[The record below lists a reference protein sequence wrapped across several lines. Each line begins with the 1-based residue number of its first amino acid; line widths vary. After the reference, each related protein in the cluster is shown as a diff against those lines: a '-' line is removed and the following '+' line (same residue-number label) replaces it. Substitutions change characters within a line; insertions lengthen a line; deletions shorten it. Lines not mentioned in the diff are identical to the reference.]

1 MIKKKILIH
10 SIVFSPDGVS
20 TAYLYN
26 DIVLGFKDA
35 GYEVVVL
42 TTTPHYNLI
51 ETALQKQPLNRKLFG
66 LFYES
71 DFDGIRVIHVP
82 LKKYKSTVIRISSF
96 IYWHILSLIIG
107 LSIKKVDFIL
117 SPSPPLSIGLI
128 SILIAKKNRAKFIY
142 NVQEIYPDLL
152 IKNGALKSNLIIK
165 SLKWLEKY
173 VYNQAAA
180 VITIDQKF
188 YDQIID
194 RFNEKDKLKIVPN
207 FVDTE
212 LYKPISKE
220 VELPSPFKK
229 DPHKVRLLY
238 AGNIGFYQ
246 DWEPILY
253 AAKKLRE
260 TNIEFWIIGEGVK
273 KEFLIN
279 EVEKHNLTNIKVL
292 PYQDRELMPLINSF
306 ADIHFISISKEM
318 EQEGFPSKVYTIMAC
333 SKPMI
338 VITGENTPLYNFL
351 KPLNCS
357 IIISNNRQEEF
368 VRSIIDLSNNKNQM
382 ELFSINAYNTIQHL
396 YTKDIVISKFL
407 SIFEKFIID

>member
-1 MIKKKILIH
+1 MITKKILIH

-26 DIVLGFKDA
+26 DIALGFRNA

-51 ETALQKQPLNRKLFG
+51 ESALIKQPLKSKLFG
-66 LFYES
+66 IFYES
-71 DFDGIRVIHVP
+71 DFNGIKVIHVP
-82 LKKYKSTVIRISSF
+82 LKKYKSTIIRIFSF
-96 IYWHILSLIIG
+96 IYWHFLSLIIG
-107 LSIKKVDFIL
+107 LSIKSVNFVL
-117 SPSPPLSIGLI
+117 SPSPPLSIGLV

-152 IKNGALKSNLIIK
+152 IKNGALKSSIIIK

-173 VYNQAAA
+173 VYNHASA

-188 YDQIID
+188 YNQIVE
-194 RFNEKDKLKIVPN
+194 RFNEKGKLKVVPN

-220 VELPSPFKK
+220 VELPNPFKK

-246 DWEPILY
+246 DWEPVLF
-253 AAKKLRE
+253 AAKKLKD

-273 KEFLIN
+273 KEYLIK
-279 EVEKHNLTNIKVL
+279 EVEKHNLTNIKIL
-292 PYQDRELMPLINSF
+292 PYQDRELMPIVNEF
-306 ADIHFISISKEM
+306 ADIHFISINKEM
-318 EQEGFPSKVYTIMAC
+318 EQEGFPSKVYTIMAS

-351 KPLNCS
+351 NNLNCS
-357 IIISNNRQEEF
+357 ILISNNRNEEF
-368 VRSIIDLSNNKNQM
+368 VRAINELSNNDIKKQELAKNG
-382 ELFSINAYNTIQHL
+382 YDTIQQF
-396 YTKDIVISKFL
+396 YTKEIVVGQYLKL
-407 SIFEKFIID
+407 FENI

>member
-1 MIKKKILIH
+1 MIRKKILIH

-26 DIVLGFKDA
+26 DIALGFKDA
-35 GYEVVVL
+35 GYEVVIL

-51 ETALQKQPLNRKLFG
+51 ETAIQKQPLKSKLFG

-82 LKKYKSTVIRISSF
+82 LKKYKSTIIRILSF
-96 IYWHILSLIIG
+96 IYWHFLSLIIG

-128 SILIAKKNRAKFIY
+128 SILIAKKSRAKFIY

-152 IKNGALKSNLIIK
+152 IKNGALKSNIIIK

-173 VYNQAAA
+173 VYNQASA

-188 YDQIID
+188 YDQIVD
-194 RFNEKDKLKIVPN
+194 RFNKKDKLKIVPN

-220 VELPSPFKK
+220 VELPNPFKK

-246 DWEPILY
+246 DWEPILF
-253 AAKKLRE
+253 AAKKLRD

-273 KEFLIN
+273 KEYLIK
-279 EVEKHNLTNIKVL
+279 EVEKDNLTNIKVL

-306 ADIHFISISKEM
+306 ADIHFISNSKEM

-333 SKPMI
+333 SKPII

-357 IIISNNRQEEF
+357 ILISNNRNEEF
-368 VRSIIDLSNNKNQM
+368 VHSITELANNESKKQ
-382 ELFSINAYNTIQHL
+382 ELAQNGYDIIQKY
-396 YTKDIVISKFL
+396 YTKEKVVAQYL
-407 SIFEKFIID
+407 NLFENL

>member
-1 MIKKKILIH
+1 MSLSKKILIH

-26 DIVLGFKDA
+26 DIALGFKNA

-66 LFYES
+66 LLYES

-82 LKKYKSTVIRISSF
+82 LKKYKSTIIRIVSF
-96 IYWHILSLIIG
+96 IYWHFLSLIIG

-128 SILIAKKNRAKFIY
+128 SILIAKKNRTKFIY
-142 NVQEIYPDLL
+142 NVQEIYPDVL
-152 IKNGALKSNLIIK
+152 IKNGALKSNIIIK
-165 SLKWLEKY
+165 SLKRLEKY
-173 VYNQAAA
+173 VYNIASA

-188 YDQIID
+188 YDQIVD
-194 RFNEKDKLKIVPN
+194 RFTENEKLKIVPN

-220 VELPSPFKK
+220 VELPNPFKK

-246 DWEPILY
+246 DWEPILF
-253 AAKKLRE
+253 AAKKLRD

-273 KEFLIN
+273 KNFLIK
-279 EVEKHNLTNIKVL
+279 EVEKHNLTNIIVL

-306 ADIHFISISKEM
+306 ADIHFISINKEM

-338 VITGENTPLYNFL
+338 VITGENTPLYKFL

-357 IIISNNRQEEF
+357 ILISNNRNEEF
-368 VRSIIDLSNNKNQM
+368 VNSITELANNESEKQ
-382 ELFSINAYNTIQHL
+382 ELAQNGYDIIQQY
-396 YTKDIVISKFL
+396 YTKEKVVAQYL
-407 SIFEKFIID
+407 NLFENL

>member
-1 MIKKKILIH
+1 MITKKILIH

-26 DIVLGFKDA
+26 DIALGFKDA

-128 SILIAKKNRAKFIY
+128 SILIAKKNRAKFVY

-188 YDQIID
+188 YDQIVD

-212 LYKPISKE
+212 LFKPISKE
-220 VELPSPFKK
+220 VELPNPFKK

-246 DWEPILY
+246 DWEPILF
-253 AAKKLRE
+253 AAKKLRY

-273 KEFLIN
+273 KEYLIK

-292 PYQDRELMPLINSF
+292 PYQDRELMPLINSL
-306 ADIHFISISKEM
+306 ADIHFISINKEM

-357 IIISNNRQEEF
+357 ILISYNRNENF
-368 VRSIIDLSNNKNQM
+368 V
-382 ELFSINAYNTIQHL
+382 FSIAELANNENKKKELALNGYNIIKQY
-396 YTKDIVISKFL
+396 YTK
-407 SIFEKFIID
+407 EKVVNDYLKLFKDL

>member
-1 MIKKKILIH
+1 MITKKILIH

-51 ETALQKQPLNRKLFG
+51 ITALQMQPLNRKLFG

-82 LKKYKSTVIRISSF
+82 LKKYKSTIIRILSF
-96 IYWHILSLIIG
+96 IYWHFLSLIIG
-107 LSIKKVDFIL
+107 LSIKKIDFIL

-152 IKNGALKSNLIIK
+152 IKNGALKSNIIIK
-165 SLKWLEKY
+165 SLKRLEKY
-173 VYNQAAA
+173 VYNQASA

-188 YDQIID
+188 YDQIVD

-220 VELPSPFKK
+220 VELPNPFKK

-246 DWEPILY
+246 DWEPILF
-253 AAKKLRE
+253 AAKKLRD

-273 KEFLIN
+273 KEYLIK
-279 EVEKHNLTNIKVL
+279 EVDKHNLTNIKVL

-357 IIISNNRQEEF
+357 ILISNKRNEEF
-368 VRSIIDLSNNKNQM
+368 VHSITELANNESKKH
-382 ELFSINAYNTIQHL
+382 ELAQNGYDIIQQS
-396 YTKDIVISKFL
+396 YTKEKVVAQYL
-407 SIFEKFIID
+407 NLFENL

>member
-1 MIKKKILIH
+1 MITKKILIH

-26 DIVLGFKDA
+26 DIALGFKDA

-71 DFDGIRVIHVP
+71 DFNGIRVIHIP
-82 LKKYKSTVIRISSF
+82 LKKYKSTIIRIVSF
-96 IYWHILSLIIG
+96 IYWHFLSLIIG

-128 SILIAKKNRAKFIY
+128 SVLIAKKNRAKFIY

-152 IKNGALKSNLIIK
+152 IKNGALKSNIIIK
-165 SLKWLEKY
+165 SLRWLEKY
-173 VYNQAAA
+173 VYNHASA
-180 VITIDQKF
+180 VITIDKKF
-188 YDQIID
+188 YDQIFD

-212 LYKPISKE
+212 LYKPLSKE

-229 DPHKVRLLY
+229 DPQKIRLLY

-246 DWEPILY
+246 DWEPVLF
-253 AAKKLRE
+253 AAKKLID

-273 KEFLIN
+273 KEYLIK
-279 EVEKHNLTNIKVL
+279 EVEKHNLSNIKVL
-292 PYQDRELMPLINSF
+292 PYQVRELMPMINSF
-306 ADIHFISISKEM
+306 DDIHFISISKEM

-357 IIISNNRQEEF
+357 ILISNNRNEEF
-368 VRSIIDLSNNKNQM
+368 VDSITKLANSKSKQE
-382 ELFSINAYNTIQHL
+382 ELAQNSYDIIQQY
-396 YTKDIVISKFL
+396 YTKEKIVAKYL
-407 SIFEKFIID
+407 NLFENL

>member
-1 MIKKKILIH
+1 MMTKKILIH

-26 DIVLGFKDA
+26 DIALGFRNA

-51 ETALQKQPLNRKLFG
+51 ETALQKQPLNKKIFG

-71 DFDGIRVIHVP
+71 DFNGIRVIHVP
-82 LKKYKSTVIRISSF
+82 LKKYKSTIIRILSF
-96 IYWHILSLIIG
+96 IYWHFLSLIIG

-152 IKNGALKSNLIIK
+152 IKNGALKSNIIIK

-173 VYNQAAA
+173 VYNHASA

-188 YDQIID
+188 YDQIVD

-212 LYKPISKE
+212 LYKPVSKE
-220 VELPSPFKK
+220 VELSNPFKK

-246 DWEPILY
+246 DWEPILF
-253 AAKKLRE
+253 AAKKLRD

-273 KEFLIN
+273 KEFLIR

-357 IIISNNRQEEF
+357 ILISNNRNEEF
-368 VRSIIDLSNNKNQM
+368 VHSITELSSNESKKQ
-382 ELFSINAYNTIQHL
+382 ELAQNGINIIQQY
-396 YTKDIVISKFL
+396 YTKEKVVAQYL
-407 SIFEKFIID
+407 NLFENL

>member
-1 MIKKKILIH
+1 MTKKKILIH

-26 DIVLGFKDA
+26 DIALGFKNA
-35 GYEVVVL
+35 AYEVVVL

-51 ETALQKQPLNRKLFG
+51 ETALLQQPLKSKLFG
-66 LFYES
+66 IFYES
-71 DFDGIRVIHVP
+71 SFNGIRVIHVP
-82 LKKYKSTVIRISSF
+82 LKKYKSTFIRILSF

-107 LSIKKVDFIL
+107 LSIKNIDFVL
-117 SPSPPLSIGLI
+117 SPSPPLSIGFI
-128 SILIAKKNRAKFIY
+128 SMLIAKKNSAKFIY

-152 IKNGALKSNLIIK
+152 IKNGSLKINVIIK
-165 SLKWLEKY
+165 LLKWLEKY
-173 VYNQAAA
+173 VYNNASS

-188 YDQIID
+188 YNQIIN
-194 RFNEKDKLKIVPN
+194 RFNEKNKLIIIPN

-212 LYKPISKE
+212 LYKPITNDIN
-220 VELPSPFKK
+220 LPSLFFI
-229 DPHKVRLLY
+229 DPNKTRLLY

-246 DWEPILY
+246 DWEPVLY
-253 AAKKLRE
+253 AAKKLIE

-273 KEFLIN
+273 KEYLIK
-279 EVEKHNLTNIKVL
+279 EIEKHKLTNIKVL
-292 PYQDRELMPLINSF
+292 PYQDRTLMPMINAF

-351 KPLNCS
+351 KNLSCS
-357 IIISNNRQEEF
+357 ILISNNRNEEF
-368 VRSIIDLSNNKNQM
+368 VNSIIDLANNENKKN
-382 ELFSINAYNTIQHL
+382 ELGQNGFDVIEKY
-396 YTKDIVISKFL
+396 YTKQKVVQNYINLFKNI
-407 SIFEKFIID
+407 